1 MIAQLEKKCVHM
13 YDYYSVLYHIVTGTT
28 PVKRLLESAN
38 DVKKSR
44 GVYGCKFDRENGWFS
59 RMTIAWLPLSV
70 ITSHL
75 PMLGVLSGGAN
86 LPMSPA
92 SPHCHVQQTH

>member
-1 MIAQLEKKCVHM
+1 MIAQLEKKCVYM

-44 GVYGCKFDRENGWFS
+44 GVYGCKFDR
-59 RMTIAWLPLSV
+59 
-70 ITSHL
+70 
-75 PMLGVLSGGAN
+75 
-86 LPMSPA
+86 
-92 SPHCHVQQTH
+92 